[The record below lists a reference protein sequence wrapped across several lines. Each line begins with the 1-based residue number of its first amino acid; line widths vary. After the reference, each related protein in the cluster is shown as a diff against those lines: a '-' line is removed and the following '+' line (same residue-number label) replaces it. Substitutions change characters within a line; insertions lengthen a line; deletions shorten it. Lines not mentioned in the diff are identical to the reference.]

1 MEGWMWVL
9 MDIVGPIL
17 LIGAIVWVFLRNRKP
32 SRDEFDRSERGARDL
47 REQLNRED
55 TEEK

>member
-17 LIGAIVWVFLRNRKP
+17 LIGAIIWVFLRNRKP
-32 SRDEFDRSERGARDL
+32 SRDEIERSERGARDL

-55 TEEK
+55 TEGK